1 MGTPPPELQYERSW
15 VLSWRILDWSG
26 RQLRANKRGAIPA
39 HLAPILERLGIEGD
53 ELLDTLHDFPR
64 LFRRLVG
71 RAEQILER
79 AQEVGR
85 RWMHGVR
92 PAARVFRP

>member
-1 MGTPPPELQYERSW
+1 MTLDEYLEL
-15 VLSWRILDWSG
+15 LDWSG
-26 RQLRANKRGAIPA
+26 RQLRAKKRGAIPN
-39 HLAPILERLGIEGD
+39 HLAPILQRLGIEGE
-53 ELLDTLHDFPR
+53 ELLDTLEDFPR

-85 RWMHGVR
+85 RWLHGVR
-92 PAARVFRP
+92 PAARIFRS